1 VSKVSVQIRTLG
13 EVTASTN
20 ATGVIPTS
28 KGLLRPE
35 QFAAQVRFA
44 EARPSATAGR
54 WVERVWSTSW
64 AMPPGQVRTTSLLPH
79 PSVSLTVERGG
90 VARQGSPGDGVWVTG
105 VVTGRFDVTHSGT
118 GGAVGLKFHPGG
130 FTAWS
135 GIAADTLTDRVVP
148 AGELLPDVASLANL
162 PLDAEL
168 AAAALNAFVE
178 RNGTGEDVPATVA
191 LALRLAVDP
200 TVTRVGDLAR
210 RCGCSVRA
218 LQRMLRRYVGVG
230 PKWVI
235 RRQRM
240 HDAVAELDADSEQSL
255 ADLAVRLGWYDQSQF
270 ARDFTRLVGVTPR
283 AYRDRR
289 AEPAHRAE
297 ETWAALPEPQE
308 R

>member
-1 VSKVSVQIRTLG
+1 MSKVSVQIRTLG

-148 AGELLPDVASLANL
+148 AGELLPHVASLANL

-178 RNGTGEDVPATVA
+178 RNGTGEDVPATVGA
-191 LALRLAVDP
+191 GVTAVDP
-200 TVTRVGDLAR
+200 AVTRVGDLAR

-218 LQRMLRRYVGVG
+218 LRGGFCAPLRRGGPEVGD
-230 PKWVI
+230 P
-235 RRQRM
+235 RQRM
-240 HDAVAELDADSEQSL
+240 HDAVAELDTDWGRHWPIWPFGSAGTTRASSPVTSL
-255 ADLAVRLGWYDQSQF
+255 DWSASPRRPIAIDRA
-270 ARDFTRLVGVTPR
+270 AR
-283 AYRDRR
+283 
-289 AEPAHRAE
+289 AHRAE
-297 ETWAALPEPQE
+297 EAWAALPEPQE